1 MTKQAPR
8 GFVAILREVAAQ
20 KESTAGT
27 CIECRTMKIVKSLKT
42 TYAMYLEDHATQL
55 TRMMEQASATS
66 TMIAL
71 RCTLLACL
79 LLQNLKRM
87 PFDMCTRNSVLG
99 VKFKR
104 FHFPAK
110 VELEKTW
117 ETTVI

>member
-27 CIECRTMKIVKSLKT
+27 CIECQTMKIDKSLKT

-55 TRMMEQASATS
+55 TRMMEQASATL

-71 RCTLLACL
+71 RCTLLAFL

-87 PFDMCTRNSVLG
+87 PFDKCTRKSVLG

-104 FHFPAK
+104 FHFPVK